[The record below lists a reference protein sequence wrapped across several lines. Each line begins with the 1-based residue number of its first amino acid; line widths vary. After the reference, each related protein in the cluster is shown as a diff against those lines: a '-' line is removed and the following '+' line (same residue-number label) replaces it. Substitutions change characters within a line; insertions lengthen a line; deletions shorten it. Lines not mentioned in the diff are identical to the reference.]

1 MEWLR
6 ERREQLALNQDEI
19 AAQLQVAG
27 FDVSRSSVSHWET
40 GRYRPPLNDP
50 DFLSAFARIL
60 RMSEGVI
67 LKKSGFKILGSH
79 SEEGERAADIIDEL
93 NPAKRELALK
103 ILELFQE

>member
-27 FDVSRSSVSHWET
+27 FDISRSSVSHWEN

-60 RMSEGVI
+60 RMSESAV
-67 LKKSGFKILGSH
+67 LKKSGFKILGAH
-79 SEEGERAADIIDEL
+79 SDEGERAAEIIDEL
-93 NPAKRELALK
+93 DPEKRVLALK
-103 ILELFQE
+103 ILEQFQD